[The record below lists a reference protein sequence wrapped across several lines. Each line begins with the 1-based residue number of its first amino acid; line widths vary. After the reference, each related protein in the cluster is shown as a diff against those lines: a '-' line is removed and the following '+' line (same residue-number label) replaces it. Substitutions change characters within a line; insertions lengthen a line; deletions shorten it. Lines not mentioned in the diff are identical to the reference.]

1 MKATSLCT
9 ALLVSS
15 TAAFSP
21 RVNSNSFEIRGGG
34 GHSLTTSA
42 TSAPL
47 SGSHARSLNSHE
59 GSSTSTSIGS
69 TSTTSLSSDTA
80 ALSSEVDFDWKAIAD
95 EVFTTDKRPIILFDG
110 VCNLCNGGV
119 NFALDN
125 DSVGSFRFAS
135 LQSRTGQ
142 ALLLRSGKKASDIS
156 SIVLVTT
163 KTSYFKSDAVLR
175 IARGMNSNPALPLIG
190 AMGPIAPKFLRN
202 VVYDFVADNRYRFG
216 ESEQCRMDFDNEF
229 GDRFVSDP

>member
-1 MKATSLCT
+1 MKTT
-9 ALLVSS
+9 ALCAALLASS

-21 RVNSNSFEIRGGG
+21 RFNTNSFETRGGER
-34 GHSLTTSA
+34 GHSRTTSA
-42 TSAPL
+42 
-47 SGSHARSLNSHE
+47 GSVSLPGSQSRSLNSHE
-59 GSSTSTSIGS
+59 GSSTSIG
-69 TSTTSLSSDTA
+69 STTSLSSDTSA
-80 ALSSEVDFDWKAIAD
+80 ISSEVDFDWKSIAD
-95 EVFTTDKRPIILFDG
+95 EVFATDKRPIILFDG

-175 IARGMNSNPALPLIG
+175 IARGLNTNPALPLIG
-190 AMGPIAPKFLRN
+190 TLGPIAPKFLRN
-202 VVYDFVADNRYRFG
+202 IVYDFVADNRYRFG
-216 ESEQCRMDFDNEF
+216 ESDQCRMDFDNEF